1 MKCIDNNAGGSHK
14 TPPPIPQTI
23 KTKTMQQV
31 KTHIYSRTFPN
42 LSQYLLW
49 DKIVNKG
56 KEVKAHIQVNQFNV
70 VVKFK

>member
-1 MKCIDNNAGGSHK
+1 
-14 TPPPIPQTI
+14 
-23 KTKTMQQV
+23 MQQV

-42 LSQYLLW
+42 LSKYLLW

-56 KEVKAHIQVNQFNV
+56 KEVKADIQVNQFNV